1 MTFHEKELPFADSYK
16 FHRILLHY
24 DKPNRTMTHVMLSE
38 LPRAKASWISC
49 LDAISASWLCC
60 TNATA
65 SCKAKKGNETQ
76 TMQFDLS
83 FVCVNPTPFRQIAT
97 RRENELKKPKVLL
110 KTFES
115 KYYFNT
121 VMHTITNLTKWSP
134 IRAFRFKKFFK
145 MFHNLIKY
153 LLKLEIVDD
162 SAF

>member
-1 MTFHEKELPFADSYK
+1 
-16 FHRILLHY
+16 
-24 DKPNRTMTHVMLSE
+24 
-38 LPRAKASWISC
+38 
-49 LDAISASWLCC
+49 
-60 TNATA
+60 
-65 SCKAKKGNETQ
+65 
-76 TMQFDLS
+76 MQFDLS
-83 FVCVNPTPFRQIAT
+83 FVCVNPTQFRQIAT